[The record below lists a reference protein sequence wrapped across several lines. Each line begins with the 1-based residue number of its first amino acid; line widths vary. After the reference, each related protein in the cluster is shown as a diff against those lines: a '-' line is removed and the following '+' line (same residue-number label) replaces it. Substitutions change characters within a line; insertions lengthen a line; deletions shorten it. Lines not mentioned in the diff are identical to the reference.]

1 MRGRASEAITVS
13 LPNPRILLVDDD
25 ISFLRGLRDYFSASG
40 YDVDTARTPEE
51 ALQLIQEAGTR
62 SYQLV
67 ITDLDF
73 GDLSQIEG
81 DQFLL
86 QNLSL
91 FRGALTAVI
100 SGTSDLT
107 VDRRLRLEEAE
118 IHFLQKSPE
127 TAGKLEEIAEEAKQR
142 RATDIAAILAEV
154 VTPRVEER
162 IGGLLSIEIMPLAA
176 PSVAS
181 RYADVLKGVV
191 IDWLK
196 AREDLDAPIFMY
208 GTQVYSANELAEEVR
223 RETKVGLAH
232 VALLLDEFQSFL
244 GKGQDGK
251 AGNGD
256 DEV

>member
-1 MRGRASEAITVS
+1 MRSRASEAITVS
-13 LPNPRILLVDDD
+13 LPNLRILLVDDD
-25 ISFLRGLRDYFSASG
+25 MSFLRGLRDYFSVSG
-40 YDVDTARTPEE
+40 YEVDTARTPEE
-51 ALQLIQEAGTR
+51 ALQLIQKAGTR

-73 GDLSQIEG
+73 GDLSQFEG

-91 FRGALTAVI
+91 FRGAVAAVI

-107 VDRRLRLEEAE
+107 VDRRRRLEEAG
-118 IHFLQKSPE
+118 IHFLQKSAE
-127 TAGKLEEIAEEAKQR
+127 TVGRLEEIAEEAKQR

-154 VTPRVEER
+154 VTPGVEER
-162 IGGLLSIEIMPLAA
+162 IGGLLSMEIRPLAA
-176 PSVAS
+176 PTIAS
-181 RYADVLKGVV
+181 RYADVLKGGV

-196 AREDLDAPIFMY
+196 AREDPDAPIFMY
-208 GTQVYSANELAEEVR
+208 GAQVYSANELAEEVR
-223 RETKVGLAH
+223 RETPVGHAH

-251 AGNGD
+251 EGNGD
-256 DEV
+256 EEP